1 MCFLY
6 RSEGVWQVLSWR
18 NGTDEVL
25 EFGVLVQ
32 LLSEGP
38 DPGLGGA
45 VLDLLKEQRQEV
57 GLGCSGVCVVPVRA
71 VFVCSEV
78 VVGALDLAGVGFKL
92 GLVWK

>member
-1 MCFLY
+1 MGTHQWVPCQQRAAIHVVHRSSCRFRAGV

-45 VLDLLKEQRQEV
+45 ALDLLKEQRQE
-57 GLGCSGVCVVPVRA
+57 LNFCMAASLECSRA
-71 VFVCSEV
+71 SP
-78 VVGALDLAGVGFKL
+78 A
-92 GLVWK
+92 

>member
-1 MCFLY
+1 M
-6 RSEGVWQVLSWR
+6 
-18 NGTDEVL
+18 
-25 EFGVLVQ
+25 
-32 LLSEGP
+32 SEGP
-38 DPGLGGA
+38 

>member
-1 MCFLY
+1 M
-6 RSEGVWQVLSWR
+6 WQVLSWR

-45 VLDLLKEQRQEV
+45 VLDLLKEQRQELNFCMETV
-57 GLGCSGVCVVPVRA
+57 KTMFLFCSA
-71 VFVCSEV
+71 
-78 VVGALDLAGVGFKL
+78 
-92 GLVWK
+92 